1 MTEFKPPPSRPQRRT
16 LPTGVYRRPHGAL
29 YRAILS
35 RDGKQVYLGDFK
47 TVEEAHAVY
56 VACKRGA
63 AIAKK
68 ARRR

>member
-1 MTEFKPPPSRPQRRT
+1 
-16 LPTGVYRRPHGAL
+16 VYRRPHGAL